1 MKVSFIV
8 PVYNGEETIGIC
20 LDALIGQDYPK
31 KDYEIIVI
39 DDGSTDRTR
48 EIVKGYPV
56 RLIELK
62 ENMGRIIVR
71 ETGARAASN
80 NLLFFVDSRVIT
92 EPDVLKR
99 ASEVGYQPL
108 VGGDWNERELK
119 YRSNFDAFFYLLRKK
134 IYRGYY
140 PQNEYPDK
148 MPFHYINSENF
159 EETHKGMT
167 AFLIERDLF
176 LSSLGDDKGKHAN
189 DDTKVL
195 KEIVKKK
202 DIMRHSDVRL
212 TYLQRTG
219 FRVAMRH
226 IYERGPRFADY
237 YLAKGGRYRIP
248 YMIALF
254 GVFAFLVN
262 GISYPRLLLYGA
274 AGLFLMGAI
283 FAVWLAE
290 NIRDFFIAASL
301 LPPIA
306 AAFALGVLRWQIRRF
321 AA

>member
-1 MKVSFIV
+1 MKISVII
-8 PVYNGEETIGIC
+8 PVYNGEETVVGC
-20 LDALIGQDYPK
+20 LDAIMGQDYPK
-31 KDYEIIVI
+31 EDYEVIVI
-39 DDGSTDRTR
+39 DDGSADGTR
-48 EIVKGYPV
+48 EAVKRYPV
-56 RLIELK
+56 RLIEIK
-62 ENMGRIIVR
+62 ENMGRIVAR
-71 ETGARAASN
+71 ETGALAASN
-80 NLLFFVDSRVIT
+80 DLLFFMDSRVIA
-92 EPDVLKR
+92 EPDVLRKI
-99 ASEVGYQPL
+99 SEIDYQPL
-108 VGGDWNERELK
+108 AGGDWNERELK
-119 YRSNFDAFFYLLRKK
+119 YRSSFDALFYLLRKK
-134 IYRGYY
+134 MHRGYY
-140 PQNEYPDK
+140 PQCEYPDR
-148 MPFHYINSENF
+148 MPFYYINEGNF
-159 EETHKGMT
+159 DRVPKGLT
-167 AFLIERDLF
+167 AFFVEKGLF
-176 LSSLGDDKGKHAN
+176 LSSLPPDKGKGVN
-189 DDTKVL
+189 DDTRVL
-195 KEIVKKK
+195 REIVKKK

-212 TYLQRTG
+212 TYLQRSY
-219 FRVAMRH
+219 FREVMRH

-301 LPPIA
+301 LPPVA